1 MNKYT
6 NKQLAYKMVQVA
18 NEILEADRMSL
29 TTSGVMTLYDELTRL
44 LNEQK
49 QTNELH
55 KELAK

>member
-49 QTNELH
+49 QTNELS
-55 KELAK
+55 KVA